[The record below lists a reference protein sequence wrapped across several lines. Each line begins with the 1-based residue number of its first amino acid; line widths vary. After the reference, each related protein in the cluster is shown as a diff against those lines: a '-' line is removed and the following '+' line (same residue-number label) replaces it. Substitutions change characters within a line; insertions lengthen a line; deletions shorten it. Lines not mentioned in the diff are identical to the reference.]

1 MKANKHLLF
10 AAILLLTS
18 FINSNSFAQNGYYF
32 LTDQGLTIWKEPY
45 KGWKEVADATLDSST
60 VDTLTISEGIGMVTF
75 DSKNG
80 PSFLV
85 SSFEHGD
92 CKLYAEVLLPHNGK
106 AGLLLQGRYEIILA
120 DSALI
125 SDSIPNLSNIGAIA
139 PRMRADSL
147 VDGKVPRKNAFSKRG
162 RWQTI
167 EVFFKAPR
175 FGEKGVKISY
185 AKVWVKVN
193 GVTVQNGV
201 ELVNSTFG
209 GQNKAER
216 LTGPVVFAGKQSDVA
231 FRNVTLKRL
240 KMKNDYHPY

>member
-10 AAILLLTS
+10 AVGLLLIS
-18 FINSNSFAQNGYYF
+18 LVSRNSIAQNGYYF
-32 LTDQGLTIWKEPY
+32 LTNQGLTIWKEPY
-45 KGWKEVADATLDSST
+45 KGWKEVADATLDSSA
-60 VDTLTISEGIGMVTF
+60 LNSLSISEGIGMVAF
-75 DSKNG
+75 KSNNG

-92 CKLYAEVLLPHNGK
+92 CKIYAEVFLPHNGK

-125 SDSIPNLSNIGAIA
+125 SDSLPNLSTIGAIA
-139 PRMRADSL
+139 PRKRVDSL
-147 VDGKVPRKNAFSKRG
+147 VDGKVPRKNAYSKRG

-175 FGEKGVKISY
+175 FGERGIKTSY

-209 GQNKAER
+209 GHNKAER
-216 LTGPVVFAGKQSDVA
+216 LTGPLVFAGKQSDVA

-240 KMKNDYHPY
+240 KIKNDYHPY

>member
-10 AAILLLTS
+10 AFGLLLIILVS
-18 FINSNSFAQNGYYF
+18 HNSFAQNGYYF

-45 KGWKEVADATLDSST
+45 KGWKEVADATVDSSALDSLS
-60 VDTLTISEGIGMVTF
+60 ISEGIGMVAF
-75 DSKNG
+75 KSNNG

-92 CKLYAEVLLPHNGK
+92 CKIYAEVLLPHNGK

-120 DSALI
+120 DSALVD
-125 SDSIPNLSNIGAIA
+125 DSFPNLLTMGAIA
-139 PRMRADSL
+139 PRKRADSL

-201 ELVNSTFG
+201 ELYNSTFG

-216 LTGPVVFAGKQSDVA
+216 LTGPLVFAGKQSDVA